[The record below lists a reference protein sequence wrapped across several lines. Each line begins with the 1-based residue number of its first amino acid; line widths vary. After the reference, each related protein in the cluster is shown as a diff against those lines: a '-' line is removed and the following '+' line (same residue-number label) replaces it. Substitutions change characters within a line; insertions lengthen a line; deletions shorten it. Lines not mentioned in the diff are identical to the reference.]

1 MCSRYDANEIDELVD
16 LMTETVCTTKDTV
29 RVAGNDYPAE
39 LVKSKFLKLDSTHIE
54 FVLDCMRENT
64 SKVKNI
70 RQYLLTVLFNAP
82 STIENYYTARVNH
95 DMHGGS
101 YE

>member
-1 MCSRYDANEIDELVD
+1 
-16 LMTETVCTTKDTV
+16 
-29 RVAGNDYPAE
+29 
-39 LVKSKFLKLDSTHIE
+39 
-54 FVLDCMRENT
+54 MRENT